1 MTTAPVTQ
9 LRPPRGSK
17 AEPPPPNRWT
27 RRSVVRIT
35 PAQLAGIFSQLERG
49 ETEPWADTCEYMLR
63 TDTQVR
69 STWNTLLQSVA
80 SAEIRWEPSVE
91 DDELAQ
97 AGADFLNEAWDKVR
111 SRERTIQH
119 LLHGEGVGWSVAEH
133 EWQRVKSSRGY
144 AWLSLAQHV
153 VMPRDVKFDHDWIPA
168 VRSWVRT
175 SEPRDIADHSGSIS
189 GVALRETW
197 HRTDEEPARWLVH
210 VPGAV
215 GISPQ
220 MAGILC
226 VVAWPWLFKRWNQTF
241 RQQAMERF
249 GAPTP
254 WGTTPEGAEDP
265 ATEEFRTALEKLSAG
280 HAIVV
285 REGQTIE
292 LIEPSQKAGEAF
304 DLAIQSQNEDIAKG
318 ILGSTLNTEGSSQGN
333 GSRALGESQ
342 ADTTILPR
350 VQAMAGRLEQTLEND
365 FARPTLGF
373 NAKLFGGRVPPMPRC
388 RVVLEQEA
396 PPVVDRSL
404 VDLGVYTA
412 NEIRR
417 GVGLDEWTEEQG
429 GGRIVTPV
437 AKSAPAFERGE
448 VGTSASPFGRTRER
462 GQLTLPL
469 TSTRRKTS
477 PTSATSATRT
487 AAVPWPESGDPG
499 RPPSAA
505 PSKP

>member
-1 MTTAPVTQ
+1 MTAAPVTP
-9 LRPPRGSK
+9 LRPPRGTQ

-35 PAQLAGIFSQLERG
+35 PAQLASIFSQLERG

-97 AGADFLNEAWDKVR
+97 AGADFLNEAWGKVR
-111 SRERTIQH
+111 SRERTVQH
-119 LLHGEGVGWSVAEH
+119 LLHGEGVGWGVAEH
-133 EWQRVKSSRGY
+133 EWKRAKTSRGY
-144 AWLSLAQHV
+144 AWLSVAQHV
-153 VMPRDVKFDHDWIPA
+153 VMPRDVKFDHDWVPA
-168 VRSWVRT
+168 VRAWERT
-175 SEPRDIADHSGSIS
+175 SEVRDITEASGSLA
-189 GVALRETW
+189 GVALKEHWR
-197 HRTDEEPARWLVH
+197 RTDEEPARWMIH

-254 WGTTPEGAEDP
+254 WATTPEGADDP
-265 ATEEFRTALEKLSAG
+265 ATQKLQNALEKLSAG

-285 REGQTIE
+285 RNGETIN
-292 LIEPSQKAGEAF
+292 LLQPSQKAGEAF
-304 DLAIQSQNEDIAKG
+304 DLAIRAQNEEIAKG

-342 ADTTILPR
+342 ADVTILPR
-350 VQAMAGRLEQTLEND
+350 QQAMAGRLEQTLEND
-365 FARPTLGF
+365 YARPTLAF
-373 NAKLFGGRVPPMPRC
+373 NARLFGGRVPPMPRC
-388 RVVLEQEA
+388 VVALEREE
-396 PPVVDRSL
+396 PPRIDPAL

-412 NEIRR
+412 NEVRR
-417 GVGLDEWTEEQG
+417 GVGLDEWTAEQG
-429 GGRIVTPV
+429 GDRVITPV
-437 AKSAPAFERGE
+437 AKSAPGLERRE
-448 VGTSASPFGRTRER
+448 VGTSDVPFGRTRER

-469 TSTRRKTS
+469 TSPRQRTS
-477 PTSATSATRT
+477 PTSGTSATRT
-487 AAVPWPESGDPG
+487 AAVPWDASDAPE
-499 RPPSAA
+499 RPRSEA